1 MPWLPEAHER
11 ATLELPG
18 PAGRFRNWCRRTWR
32 RFLHPQRLQVFL
44 CPFCESILV
53 DPSDNCPG
61 CGL

>member
-11 ATLELPG
+11 ATIELPG
-18 PAGRFRNWCRRTWR
+18 PTGRFRNWCRRTWR
-32 RFLHPQRLQVFL
+32 RLNPPPVRVFL
-44 CPFCESILV
+44 CPFCDSILV